1 MKESENSTDYKFG
14 GYHPVFINEVYHSR
28 YKILQQL
35 GFGYFSTVWL
45 CLDLKENIHV
55 ALKIQKSAPQYMDA
69 AMDEIEIILKIH
81 RNSSHPKW
89 NLNNRI
95 HIIKILNHF
104 MHKGPNGSHVC
115 IIFDIL
121 GADLAKIMEFY
132 EFKGCPLDLCK
143 NIMKQCLLGLDY
155 LHRICAV
162 IHTDIKPENI
172 LVALNESQISEL
184 VFNGKIENPL
194 PMIKEKQVYVEE
206 TKNSEN
212 SRNSRKIN
220 EKREKKREYQGKLK
234 EKRKKRR
241 GLLEIVI
248 PIERII
254 TKIDPNI
261 MIKIIDFGNAC
272 WITKHF
278 SAEIQSLLYR
288 SPEVILGIPYNQT
301 ADIWSLGCV
310 FFELIVGSYLF
321 APMSED
327 NFIAEEELLT
337 QIWETCGPESLKW
350 GIKGKHAKK
359 FLNSDGSL
367 KIISKNTR
375 NIKELIQERGISEE
389 EALKIER
396 FLKRM
401 IEPNLEKRAQ
411 AFECLEDPWINE
423 L

>member
-1 MKESENSTDYKFG
+1 
-14 GYHPVFINEVYHSR
+14 
-28 YKILQQL
+28 
-35 GFGYFSTVWL
+35 
-45 CLDLKENIHV
+45 
-55 ALKIQKSAPQYMDA
+55 
-69 AMDEIEIILKIH
+69 
-81 RNSSHPKW
+81 
-89 NLNNRI
+89 
-95 HIIKILNHF
+95 

-115 IIFDIL
+115 IIFEIL

-272 WITKHF
+272 
-278 SAEIQSLLYR
+278 
-288 SPEVILGIPYNQT
+288 
-301 ADIWSLGCV
+301 
-310 FFELIVGSYLF
+310 
-321 APMSED
+321 
-327 NFIAEEELLT
+327 
-337 QIWETCGPESLKW
+337 
-350 GIKGKHAKK
+350 
-359 FLNSDGSL
+359 
-367 KIISKNTR
+367 
-375 NIKELIQERGISEE
+375 
-389 EALKIER
+389 
-396 FLKRM
+396 
-401 IEPNLEKRAQ
+401 
-411 AFECLEDPWINE
+411 
-423 L
+423 